1 MDRPLLEE
9 LADGVLTLTLNRPD
23 RRNALS
29 PALVEAIVGAICGAA
44 AQDEVQAIVLTGA
57 GTRFCAGGDL
67 GAGGMSG
74 EGVLGRH
81 AAGGD
86 FAVLMRTLM
95 ESRVP
100 VVAAVNGDALGGGL
114 GIVAACHLAIAEPG
128 ARFGTPELKLGLF
141 PMMIGPV
148 LARSL
153 GRKTLHEMVLCDR
166 RLDAAEAV
174 SAGLLNRVSAPG
186 QALAE
191 AQALAATI
199 ASRSPAI
206 VALGLRALS
215 ATADQPLG
223 PALEHMNAQLTLN
236 LMTEDA
242 AEGISAFLM
251 RRAPTW
257 KGR

>member
-1 MDRPLLEE
+1 M
-9 LADGVLTLTLNRPD
+9 LTLTLNRPA

-29 PALVEAIVGAICGAA
+29 PELVAALVSAIDGAA
-44 AQDEVQAIVLTGA
+44 GRDDIRAIVLTGA
-57 GTRFCAGGDL
+57 GSHFCAGGDL

-86 FAVLMRTLM
+86 FARLLRTLM
-95 ESRVP
+95 ESPVP

-114 GIVAACHLAIAEPG
+114 GVVAACHLAVAEPG

-148 LARSL
+148 LTRAL
-153 GRKTLHEMVLCDR
+153 GRKLLNEMILCDR
-166 RLDAAEAV
+166 RLDAGAALR
-174 SAGLLNRVSAPG
+174 AGLLNAVAAPG
-186 QALAE
+186 QATAE
-191 AQALAATI
+191 ARAMAASI
-199 ASRSPAI
+199 AARSPAI
-206 VALGLRALS
+206 VGLGLRALS
-215 ATADQPLG
+215 STADQPLSA
-223 PALEHMNAQLTLN
+223 ALEHMNAQLTLN

-251 RRAPTW
+251 RRAPEW